1 MGKTNKKEL
10 FMEKTLRLVYE
21 KGFTATSMRD
31 IAKHSNFEVPNI
43 YNYID
48 SKEAFLEGYLFT
60 IFEEFNSYMEE
71 ILESSFSPK
80 EKLKYVI
87 SKHVQFTI
95 KEPYQVALFVYDWRN
110 LSEPKLSEFKELRK
124 NYLQKV
130 GSIIKMG
137 MEEGQFRTM
146 DVEMATFLVFSSLR
160 WLFNILINDEERK
173 VNSIELEKQITDY
186 VFGGIDAK

>member
-1 MGKTNKKEL
+1 
-10 FMEKTLRLVYE
+10 MEKTLRLVYE
-21 KGFTATSMRD
+21 KGFTATTMRD

-48 SKEAFLEGYLFT
+48 SKEAFLEGYLFN
-60 IFEEFNSYMEE
+60 IFEEFNGYMEE
-71 ILESSFSPK
+71 ILESTFSPK
-80 EKLKYVI
+80 EKLKYLI
-87 SKHVQFTI
+87 SKHVRFTI
-95 KEPYQVALFVYDWRN
+95 REPYQVALFVYDWRN
-110 LSEPKLSEFKELRK
+110 LTEPRLSEFKELRK

-160 WLFNILINDEERK
+160 WLFNILINDEEKK

-186 VFGGIDAK
+186 VFGGIDS

>member
-1 MGKTNKKEL
+1 MGKINKKEL

-21 KGFTATSMRD
+21 KGFTATTMRD

-48 SKEAFLEGYLFT
+48 SKEAFLEGYLFN
-60 IFEEFNSYMEE
+60 IFEEFNGYMEE
-71 ILESSFSPK
+71 ILESTFSPK
-80 EKLKYVI
+80 EKLKYLI
-87 SKHVQFTI
+87 SKHVRFTI
-95 KEPYQVALFVYDWRN
+95 REPYQVALFVYDWRN
-110 LSEPKLSEFKELRK
+110 LTEPRLSEFKELRK

-160 WLFNILINDEERK
+160 WLFNILINDEEKK

-186 VFGGIDAK
+186 VFGGIDS